1 MISKIA
7 NDSRRMEQ
15 NEPNRKKH
23 AFKRDS
29 GGGTMDDPNVKV
41 KAEKFSQRFR
51 AGQVRT
57 LPHSRIPQSD
67 AGLRT
72 CRWSSRP
79 RLVADT

>member
-1 MISKIA
+1 
-7 NDSRRMEQ
+7 MEQ

-57 LPHSRIPQSD
+57 LPHSRI
-67 AGLRT
+67 T
-72 CRWSSRP
+72 I
-79 RLVADT
+79 